1 MLRIGIQL
9 DMVGAYGREVLRGI
23 MQYANRAGNWEFVM
37 PPMYS
42 IDRKKTVSPRAVDGI
57 VAMIHDQRSI
67 MPFRRAGV
75 PVLNV
80 ARTLDDEALT
90 TLNLP
95 SVLPD
100 DVAIGRLAYEYFRDR
115 GFRNFGFCGHPTAAW
130 SRARESAFEAA
141 VNADGHQ
148 CFRVHVA
155 DDVPVDWITTV
166 PVPAA
171 ILAANDRY
179 AWHAVDAC
187 RNAGLRVPENV
198 AILGCDNDELLV
210 DMVRPSLSSIKPASF
225 AVGYEAGRV
234 LSELMHGG
242 RVSPR
247 PHLVPPEGIVT
258 RHSTDVLVIEDESVA
273 AAARFIRE
281 NASKPIGV
289 EAVLDEVATGR
300 RTLERRFREQM
311 GRSLLDEIRR
321 VRIDRAMQLLR
332 DTDLDMPTIA
342 EQCGFSSQA
351 RFATVFRQESN
362 STPTGYRK
370 RLRSGR

>member
-9 DMVGAYGREVLRGI
+9 DMVGAYGRDVLRGI

-42 IDRKKTVSPRAVDGI
+42 IERKKAVSPKAVDGI

-67 MPFRRAGV
+67 RPFRRAGV

-80 ARTLDDEALT
+80 AHTLDYNVLT
-90 TLNLP
+90 HLHLP

-100 DVAIGRLAYEYFRDR
+100 DVAIGRLGYDYFRDR

-130 SRARESAFEAA
+130 SRTREHGFEIAAREA
-141 VNADGHQ
+141 GHE
-148 CFRVHVA
+148 CFKVHVA

-171 ILAANDRY
+171 IMAANDRY

-198 AILGCDNDELLV
+198 AVLGCDNDLMLV
-210 DMVRPSLSSIKPASF
+210 DMVRPSLSSIKPAAFS
-225 AVGYEAGRV
+225 VGYEAGRI
-234 LSELMHGG
+234 LAELMQGG
-242 RVSPR
+242 RISPE
-247 PHLVPPEGIVT
+247 PHLIQPEGIVT
-258 RHSTDVLVIEDESVA
+258 RHSTDVLVIEDETVA

-281 NASKPIGV
+281 NAARPIGV
-289 EAVLDEVATGR
+289 EDVLEEVAAGR
-300 RTLERRFREQM
+300 RTLERRFREEM

-321 VRIDRAMQLLR
+321 VRIERAMQLLR
-332 DTDLDMPTIA
+332 DTSMDMPTIA
-342 EQCGFSSQA
+342 EKCGFSSQA
-351 RFATVFRQESN
+351 RFATVFRKESGG
-362 STPTGYRK
+362 TPTAYRK
-370 RLRSGR
+370 RVRGGR